1 MKNVVFVALPKIETV
16 FPSGAI
22 AILSSVAKVNN
33 YDSVVYDYNL
43 DLQTSL
49 TATEWNELELWN
61 TFAAS
66 DISTELEDKIHQIF
80 IKNLEKYTNSQTEYV
95 CFCVFSYFSNQIAL
109 KVLNWYNQI
118 SNIPSVV
125 GGAGISTD
133 ASATN
138 KEIFGNLLVRNQ
150 LATYVVFGEG
160 ELAFDSILKKQ
171 FDFPGINVN
180 NPQQIEDLSVLP
192 IPTYEYFDMERYQN
206 QKILITGSRGC
217 VRNCT
222 FCDIELTWP
231 KFRYRKA
238 EHIVEEIKQHFYEY
252 GITEFEFTDSLINGS
267 MSNFDRFNEL
277 LYEAKQKDPA
287 LEKIKYQGQFICR
300 PSGPSQDKS
309 YELMHL
315 AGCNMLIT
323 GIESFSQNVRN
334 HMRKKFNNS
343 DIDYHFEQCARWG
356 IPNILLMIVGYPTE
370 TEQDHLDNINAIKR
384 YKPYVDMGTI
394 FMVRWGLTMHLY
406 EHTPIMSML
415 KELDINISNDI
426 KFDSVYSWT
435 SGNNPT
441 NTLQERIRRR
451 LEIHELCV
459 ELGYPMPRVLEELL
473 VLVNLAEKSRELKK
487 KTIFKLELEKSS
499 SLATNFTTK
508 AYT

>member
-1 MKNVVFVALPKIETV
+1 
-16 FPSGAI
+16 
-22 AILSSVAKVNN
+22 
-33 YDSVVYDYNL
+33 
-43 DLQTSL
+43 
-49 TATEWNELELWN
+49 
-61 TFAAS
+61 
-66 DISTELEDKIHQIF
+66 
-80 IKNLEKYTNSQTEYV
+80 
-95 CFCVFSYFSNQIAL
+95 
-109 KVLNWYNQI
+109 
-118 SNIPSVV
+118 
-125 GGAGISTD
+125 
-133 ASATN
+133 
-138 KEIFGNLLVRNQ
+138 
-150 LATYVVFGEG
+150 
-160 ELAFDSILKKQ
+160 
-171 FDFPGINVN
+171 
-180 NPQQIEDLSVLP
+180 
-192 IPTYEYFDMERYQN
+192 
-206 QKILITGSRGC
+206 
-217 VRNCT
+217 
-222 FCDIELTWP
+222 
-231 KFRYRKA
+231 
-238 EHIVEEIKQHFYEY
+238 
-252 GITEFEFTDSLINGS
+252 
-267 MSNFDRFNEL
+267 
-277 LYEAKQKDPA
+277 
-287 LEKIKYQGQFICR
+287 
-300 PSGPSQDKS
+300 
-309 YELMHL
+309 MHL